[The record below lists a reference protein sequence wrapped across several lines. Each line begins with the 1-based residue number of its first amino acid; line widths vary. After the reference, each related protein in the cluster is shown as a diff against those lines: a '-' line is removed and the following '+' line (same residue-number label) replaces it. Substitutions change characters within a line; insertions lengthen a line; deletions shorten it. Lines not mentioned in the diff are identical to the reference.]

1 MELTP
6 ELHAKFLKFRESYE
20 QALTWLADAPGHAE
34 QKQQSALN
42 TAARA
47 INASE
52 IEVEL
57 FRRFMTSEIPK
68 PE

>member
-6 ELHAKFLKFRESYE
+6 ELHTKFLKYRESYE
-20 QALTWLADAPGHAE
+20 QALTWLADAPGNAD

-57 FRRFMTSEIPK
+57 FRKLITGELPK